1 MKLQRMCLG
10 GGGSMRRLLAVG
22 LMLGLSAC
30 APGPGGFH
38 QGGPPGRE
46 RLSRRLFISPSGEPF
61 HGEGGLAAWFARAD
75 ADHDGRLTLAE
86 FQADAL
92 RFFKTLDTNG
102 DGVVDGFEIQAYEQ
116 NIAPEIAANDF
127 DRPETDQPR
136 AAGQTGRGGRGGRGG
151 GRRRSGGDGSGAPS
165 GGGRVT
171 TSLEGASR
179 YSLINEPEPVANA
192 DENLDSKVTL
202 DEWRHATLRRFQTLD
217 KAKTGQL
224 SLDELAGKTPAPAA
238 KPRG

>member
-1 MKLQRMCLG
+1 
-10 GGGSMRRLLAVG
+10 MRRLAAIG
-22 LMLGLSAC
+22 LMLGLAAC
-30 APGPGGFH
+30 AAGPSGGFH

-61 HGEGGLAAWFARAD
+61 HGADGLAAWFARAD
-75 ADHDGRLTLAE
+75 TDHDGSLSLAE
-86 FQADAL
+86 FQADAM

-102 DGVVDGFEIQAYEQ
+102 DGVVDGFETQAYEE

-127 DRPETDQPR
+127 DRPDTDQPR
-136 AAGQTGRGGRGGRGG
+136 AGGEGGRGGRGG
-151 GRRRSGGDGSGAPS
+151 GRGRR
-165 GGGRVT
+165 GGGGGGAAGGGGQVT

-192 DENLDSKVTL
+192 DANLDSKVTME
-202 DEWRHATLRRFQTLD
+202 EWRLATLRRFQTLD
-217 KAKTGQL
+217 RAKTGQL
-224 SLDELAGKTPAPAA
+224 TLDELRGKTPEPA